1 MIIKNLLVLVL
12 FASNILAAEEKA
24 KPEAKSEYIKNC
36 TKEKNVL
43 SKCAWAENQCNEPM
57 RSRPGWCQD
66 KDFYDNCIK
75 DGKKACEKEYKEYLD
90 KYYKEYYKAHPEI
103 PAWKRFFRL

>member
-36 TKEKNVL
+36 TEKKNVR
-43 SKCAWAENQCNEPM
+43 STCARAANQCDEPM
-57 RSRPGWCQD
+57 RSRPGWCRD
-66 KDFYDNCIK
+66 RNFYDNCIK
-75 DGKKACEKEYKEYLD
+75 AGKKACKEDYKEYL
-90 KYYKEYYKAHPEI
+90 KEYYKAHPEI
-103 PAWKRFFRL
+103 PAWKRLLGW